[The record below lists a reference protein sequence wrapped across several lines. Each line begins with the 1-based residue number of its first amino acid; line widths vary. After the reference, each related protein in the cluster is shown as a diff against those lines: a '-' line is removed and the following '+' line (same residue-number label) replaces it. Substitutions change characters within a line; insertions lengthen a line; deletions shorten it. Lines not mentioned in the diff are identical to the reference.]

1 MGTPVSIDGG
11 LLGVNMPFDNC
22 VSFGDES
29 MQFIYDS
36 DTDVVTATNYP
47 NGDCSGSGE
56 AEEIPVSSSP
66 LCTSDEDGAYAYY
79 QFTSSPYVPAG
90 SMSYTFYTNQD
101 GCNDA
106 DVDELNFIGTYVN
119 PVCASAEDGTYF
131 TQSVSDTDWVLC
143 GLYSNDV
150 CTTPSGTVGCESYSS
165 CSDEAFVYL
174 NAYVAF
180 SSVAATSSDD
190 DDVCFSGSETVLLDS
205 GVTVAME
212 EVKVGMN
219 IQVATFDGS
228 LTFAEVIFL
237 PHERNSQASV
247 FIELETANGSLKVTP
262 THLVMAGE
270 CGGEMSLRYAE
281 DVTVGTCMASV
292 YGDEVVTSSGKT
304 YSNGVYSVVTAHPD
318 GIVVVNGFK
327 ASSFALNHAVGNA
340 YYHIHRTLYAVAPT
354 MVNALST
361 FGLFLGSIAFSVA
374 ST

>member
-1 MGTPVSIDGG
+1 VSETVVGTDWIACG
-11 LLGVNMPFDNC
+11 
-22 VSFGDES
+22 
-29 MQFIYDS
+29 
-36 DTDVVTATNYP
+36 
-47 NGDCSGSGE
+47 
-56 AEEIPVSSSP
+56 
-66 LCTSDEDGAYAYY
+66 
-79 QFTSSPYVPAG
+79 
-90 SMSYTFYTNQD
+90 SYTDN
-101 GCNDA
+101 
-106 DVDELNFIGTYVN
+106 
-119 PVCASAEDGTYF
+119 
-131 TQSVSDTDWVLC
+131 
-143 GLYSNDV
+143 V
-150 CTTPSGTVGCESYSS
+150 CTIADGQINCLTYGS
-165 CSDEAFVYL
+165 CSDEQFAIF
-174 NAYVAF
+174 NEYVAF
-180 SSVAATSSDD
+180 SSVAAISDD

-205 GVTVAME
+205 GAIVPME

-219 IQVATFDGS
+219 IQVAAFDGS

-237 PHERNSQASV
+237 PHERNSQTSV
-247 FIELETANGSLKVTP
+247 FIELETAKGSLKVTP

-292 YGDEVVTSSGKT
+292 YGDEVVTSSEKT